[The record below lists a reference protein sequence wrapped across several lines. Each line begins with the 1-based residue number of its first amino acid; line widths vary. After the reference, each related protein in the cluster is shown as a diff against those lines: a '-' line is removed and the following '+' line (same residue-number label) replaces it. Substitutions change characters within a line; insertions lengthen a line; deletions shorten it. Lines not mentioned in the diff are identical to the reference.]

1 MNNNGAQGSEESSG
15 PSSAVKTTVF
25 KSLSGGSK
33 NSYKGRPVSSAGSAL
48 SFEGRRYVTGG
59 ACSTSSRTASKE
71 NVNNGGLILVTTTT
85 SSVNNKVSSQS
96 LWCAGSTT
104 EHDDDHHHFN
114 DQCDGIAGRENSWN
128 MSRQLGWI
136 LKYKDPVRFLDHQIS
151 FKRSDFIDYLL

>member
-15 PSSAVKTTVF
+15 PSSGVKTTVF

-48 SFEGRRYVTGG
+48 SFEGRRYVTGTGG

-85 SSVNNKVSSQS
+85 TTSSVNNKVSWQS
-96 LWCAGSTT
+96 LWCAGSTA
-104 EHDDDHHHFN
+104 EHDHHHFC
-114 DQCDGIAGRENSWN
+114 DQCDGIAGGRIV
-128 MSRQLGWI
+128 GI
-136 LKYKDPVRFLDHQIS
+136 CLDNWGG
-151 FKRSDFIDYLL
+151 Y